1 VKADVCPVVPEPERP
16 THNYEVPVAADDTP
30 AADGDDTE
38 AADGDDTEAA
48 DGDETEATP
57 VAPVVT
63 PVAPFVPVAPVAW
76 KPTDPNIAKV
86 TAACQ
91 KYGYSDYGTT
101 PYRMTNM
108 SFSVNGDL
116 DSKYFCEETK
126 NTAGNTRKFTFTFD
140 PKWKVVSH
148 ETNPFSA
155 TLADG
160 ESVLY
165 IAKFV
170 DINTSFS
177 WSLYERAIVDA

>member
-1 VKADVCPVVPEPERP
+1 LTWVDDWWQSGYNVYEMLTVANPLPANGNSATPVVWP
-16 THNYEVPVAADDTP
+16 TPVVTP
-30 AADGDDTE
+30 PV
-38 AADGDDTEAA
+38 
-48 DGDETEATP
+48 TP

-63 PVAPFVPVAPVAW
+63 PPVTPVAPVVPVAPVAW
-76 KPTDPNIAKV
+76 KPTDPNIAEV

-91 KYGYSDYGTT
+91 KKGYSDDGTT
-101 PYRMTNM
+101 PYRMTIM
-108 SFSVNGDL
+108 SFSVNGEVA
-116 DSKYFCEETK
+116 SKYFCEEAK

>member
-1 VKADVCPVVPEPERP
+1 MLTVANPLPANGGSATPVVPP
-16 THNYEVPVAADDTP
+16 TPVVTP
-30 AADGDDTE
+30 PVTPVV
-38 AADGDDTEAA
+38 TPPV
-48 DGDETEATP
+48 TP

-63 PVAPFVPVAPVAW
+63 PVAPVVPVAPVAW

-91 KYGYSDYGTT
+91 KNGYNDYGTT
-101 PYRMTNM
+101 PYRMTIM
-108 SFSVNGDL
+108 SFSKNGDL

-165 IAKFV
+165 IAKYV
-170 DINTSFS
+170 DPNTSFD
-177 WSLYERAIVDA
+177 WSLYEIAIVDA